1 MKVTIKKTVDIVVDI
16 PDHRVKDFFGENC
29 SEMDFIT
36 WADNNMY
43 LSCPDVDNNI
53 EDMEE
58 KDIIEA
64 WVNHESLTGITVENG
79 MESLKD
85 SYTEDEINDIIT
97 ERDRIESCY
106 ECGGMGDDYSYDSTT
121 GELVS
126 NCDNCPNNIANRD
139 D

>member
-64 WVNHESLTGITVENG
+64 WVNHESLTGITVEN
-79 MESLKD
+79 SVFPQLQSK
-85 SYTEDEINDIIT
+85 YTEEDLIKIND
-97 ERDRIESCY
+97 ERDRIERC
-106 ECGGMGDDYSYDSTT
+106 EDCCAVGDDYYTDAN
-121 GELVS
+121 GELQS
-126 NCDNCPNNIANRD
+126 SCTNCPFSNYD
-139 D
+139 